1 MPVPC
6 PFCHTPSDMP
16 MELFEKRKAMSM
28 SERIM
33 FDLLWRRSPG
43 FVTRQEFHDA
53 FAHFGET
60 LSDNSLPTNIHRINK
75 KLDKLATATSAYAKG
90 WRLVSPHWDRRAML

>member
-6 PFCHTPSDMP
+6 PYCRTPSDMP
-16 MELFEKRKAMSM
+16 MELFNKRKSMSI

-33 FDLLWRRSPG
+33 FDIMWRRSPD

-53 FAHFGET
+53 FAHFGEA

-75 KLDKLATATSAYAKG
+75 KIGGLAVANSEYGKG
-90 WRLVSPHWDRRAML
+90 WRLVSDHWDRRQML